1 VFGPTRLS
9 EIFGI
14 MDFVWCSLALIK
26 AEPSFQ
32 SHHSKAAALA
42 WAEVEAFSL
51 CFSNKPSPLH
61 VSPCCLTLED
71 QIDIGTVTRLE
82 LSE

>member
-1 VFGPTRLS
+1 
-9 EIFGI
+9 
-14 MDFVWCSLALIK
+14 MDFGWCSLVLIK

-32 SHHSKAAALA
+32 SYRSKATALA

-61 VSPCCLTLED
+61 VGPCCLTLED
-71 QIDIGTVTRLE
+71 QIDIGNVTRLE
-82 LSE
+82 LSK